1 MKTFLHV
8 IVLSVVFF
16 IISVKTTDSN
26 DISTEQQISSLD
38 SVQKARN
45 LLEEAKVTSE
55 QKGIEIIIRNVDITR
70 YPEIKIIVEAY
81 NTYGYPLDTLY
92 ADNLTVLENGV
103 EKKVISVEKL
113 SVHERVPVDFVFIID
128 KTGSMQKYIDD
139 VKKNVS
145 NFTTNLVR
153 RGIDY
158 NIGLILFSD
167 YVEEQ
172 YQPTDNVLTFLGWL
186 NYVRAKGGFDEK
198 ENALE
203 ALETAC
209 NLKFRPSANKVAVL
223 VTDAPFHS
231 AGEEGEGI
239 TDQTSESIT
248 ALMKKHD
255 VRLFSIVPPKLKKY
269 EIMSKSTRGTFFDI
283 DYPFS
288 TILDNFSNQL
298 TSVYALRYRSE
309 QKIIPDSIN
318 IALLNE
324 QKQQLVRKIIP
335 IVELGR
341 KLIIENLLYKVG
353 SFELPDTVDELE
365 VLREFMVNKPNVAIL
380 VEGHTDSVGS
390 HPLNDKLSLYRAE
403 SVKGYLVKKGVNSQ
417 RIRTKGYG
425 KRRPIATNETEFG
438 RKLNRRTEIVIIGK

>member
-1 MKTFLHV
+1 MFKYVHLL
-8 IVLSVVFF
+8 VLLFNFFVLNSFVFAE
-16 IISVKTTDSN
+16 
-26 DISTEQQISSLD
+26 EQIEAID
-38 SVQKARN
+38 TVQKARN
-45 LLEEAKVTSE
+45 LLEEAKVKSE
-55 QKGIEIIIRNVDITR
+55 QTGIEIIIRNVDITK

-81 NTYGYPLDTLY
+81 NTFGYPIDTLY
-92 ADNLTVLENGV
+92 AENLTVLENGV
-103 EKKVISVEKL
+103 EKKVLSAEKL
-113 SVHERVPVDFVFIID
+113 SVNERVPVDFLFIID

-139 VKKNVS
+139 VKKNIS
-145 NFTTNLVR
+145 GFTTNLVR

-158 NIGLILFSD
+158 NLGLILFSD
-167 YVEEQ
+167 FVEEQ
-172 YQPTDNVLTFLGWL
+172 YNPTDNVLTFLGWL
-186 NYVRAKGGFDEK
+186 NYVKAKGGFDEK

-203 ALETAC
+203 AIETAC
-209 NLKFRPSANKVAVL
+209 NMKFRPSANKVAVL

-231 AGEEGEGI
+231 VGEEGEGT
-239 TDQTSESIT
+239 TDQTIESIIT
-248 ALMKKHD
+248 MMKKND
-255 VRLFSIVPPKLKKY
+255 VRLFSIVPPKLRKY

-298 TSVYALRYRSE
+298 TSVYALKYRSE
-309 QKIIPDSIN
+309 QKVIPDSIN

-353 SFELPDTVDELE
+353 SFVLPDTVDELE
-365 VLREFMVNKPNVAIL
+365 VLKEFLIYKPNVVIL

-390 HPLNDKLSLYRAE
+390 HALNDRLSLARAE
-403 SVKGYLVKKGVNSQ
+403 SVKEYLIKKGVNPK

-425 KRRPIATNETEFG
+425 KRKPIAPNETEFG